1 MALDLLLIVVALA
14 TGLVLWAPR
23 LRLMPTWCAMVTPLA
38 SIIGSGFLILGPLL
52 ISAYG
57 AWAPAV
63 MAALCA
69 VAWLFGMAVRA
80 NIARIGDGPDARPA
94 PDRAIDAFAS
104 AVLALAYMISVAYY
118 LNLFGAF
125 AVSLTPWDTALAAR
139 CVTTAMLAVI
149 LLTGWTRGF
158 GMLERM
164 EYASVALKLSIIAAL
179 LAGLALHFAGLAR
192 DGALVVLAPE
202 VAGTPALTL
211 AMGLLVTVQGFET
224 SRYLGRSYDAATR
237 RRSMR
242 WSQQVSA
249 LIYMAYILLMAFV
262 FPRTALVF
270 SETAIVDM
278 MAVVAPVLP
287 VLLVAAALAAQFS
300 AAVADTG
307 GSGGL
312 VAELGRGRL
321 SPRQGYA
328 MLTVVALVLTWAA
341 NVFQIVSIASRAFA
355 AYYAIQAAL
364 AARGAMRS
372 GRRGAAAGYLCLTLA
387 GLAIAVFGQPAEG

>member
-23 LRLMPTWCAMVTPLA
+23 LRLMPTWRAMVTPLA